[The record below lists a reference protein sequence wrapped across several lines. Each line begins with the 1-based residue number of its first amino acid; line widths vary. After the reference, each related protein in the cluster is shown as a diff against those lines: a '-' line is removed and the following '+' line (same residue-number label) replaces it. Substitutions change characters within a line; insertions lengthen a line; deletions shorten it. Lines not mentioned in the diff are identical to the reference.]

1 MCKLHKPIY
10 LIIECYTG
18 VAYCRETDYAEAL
31 ATVRRLNETEK
42 HTVTVFRNVTIKQE

>member
-1 MCKLHKPIY
+1 MCKLRKPIY

-42 HTVTVFRNVTIKQE
+42 TYRYCIQECYD

>member
-31 ATVRRLNETEK
+31 ETVRRLNETER
-42 HTVTVFRNVTIKQE
+42 TYRYCIQEIYD